1 MKITKIEPVLVGA
14 PTPGVGLLS
23 SRNYLYVKVHTDEGL
38 CGLGEATL
46 ESHDN
51 SVLGVFKDIECLVLG
66 EDPTRIEYLTQK
78 MVKQL
83 FWKGGVIKGSAIAGV
98 ELALWDILG
107 KSLGQPV
114 YKLLGGSCRE
124 KMRVY
129 VNGWSGGSLDPVVI
143 REKAQIAM
151 AAGYDAF
158 KFSLALPVWP
168 VNDPVSLR
176 KIAKAAETIRE
187 TIGPDAHLMF
197 DGHGRY
203 DADFAIRIGKIFEP
217 LDFTFFEEPC
227 QPEDEE
233 GLAKVAAAIDIPIAT
248 GERLSFLP
256 EFKRLLT
263 RGCASIIQPDIGHS
277 CGFGTALKAARLA
290 EAFNAFVAPHGPMS
304 PVITTISLHL
314 DAIIPNFL
322 IQERLFLND
331 WRNDVITEPLK
342 VENGYIK
349 LNDKPGWGIELND
362 ELCKA
367 HPAIQPYTPQL
378 YRPDGAVC
386 DW

>member
-1 MKITKIEPVLVGA
+1 MKITKIESILVGA
-14 PTPGVGLLS
+14 TTPGVGLLS
-23 SRNYLYVKVHTDEGL
+23 NRNYHYVRVHTDEGIT
-38 CGLGEATL
+38 GLGEATL
-46 ESHDN
+46 ESHDHAVAG
-51 SVLGVFKDIECLVLG
+51 VLKDLECLVIG

-78 MVKQL
+78 MIRQL
-83 FWKGGVIKGSAIAGV
+83 FWKGGVIKGSAIAGI

-107 KSLGQPV
+107 KVSNLPV
-114 YKLLGGSCRE
+114 YKLIGGACRD

-129 VNGWSGGSLDPVVI
+129 VNGWSGGSLDPAVV

-158 KFSLALPVWP
+158 KFSLALPVWAL
-168 VNDPVSLR
+168 NDSANIR
-176 KIAKAAETIRE
+176 KIEKVASTIRD
-187 TIGPDAHLMF
+187 TVGPDAMLMY

-203 DADFAIRIGKIFEP
+203 DADFAIRIGRILEE

-233 GLAKVAAAIDIPIAT
+233 GLAKVAARLDLPVAT

-263 RGCASIIQPDIGHS
+263 RNCASVIQPDLGHC
-277 CGFGTALKAARLA
+277 CGFGTALKVSHMA
-290 EAFNAFVAPHGPMS
+290 EAFNAFIAPHGPMS

-314 DAIIPNFL
+314 DAAVQNFL

-331 WRNDVITEPLK
+331 WRNEVITEPIRVK
-342 VENGYIK
+342 DGYVT
-349 LNDKPGWGIELND
+349 LNDKPGWGIELD
-362 ELCKA
+362 EDVCKA
-367 HPAIQPYTPQL
+367 HPEITPYTPQL
-378 YRPDGAVC
+378 TRPDGAVC

>member
-1 MKITKIEPVLVGA
+1 MKIVSVEPILVGA

-23 SRNYLYVKVHTDEGL
+23 NRNYLFIKVHTDEGIY
-38 CGLGEATL
+38 GLGEATL

-51 SVLGVFKDIECLVLG
+51 SVLGALKDIECLVLG
-66 EDPTRIEYLTQK
+66 EDPTQIEYLTQK

-83 FWKGGVIKGSAIAGV
+83 FWKGGVIKGSAISGV

-107 KSLGQPV
+107 KSLNMPV
-114 YKLLGGSCRE
+114 YKLVGGACR
-124 KMRVY
+124 KKIRAY
-129 VNGWSGGSLDPVVI
+129 VNGWSGGSLDPAVVKD
-143 REKAQIAM
+143 KAQIAM

-158 KFSLALPVWP
+158 KFSLALPVWQ
-168 VNDPVSLR
+168 VNDPANLR
-176 KIAKAAETIRE
+176 KIEKVSQTIRE
-187 TIGPDAHLMF
+187 TVGSDALIMY

-203 DADFAIRIGKIFEP
+203 DADMAIKIGRIFEE
-217 LDFTFFEEPC
+217 LDFFFFEEPC

-233 GLAKVAAAIDIPIAT
+233 GLAKVASRLDVPVAT

-263 RGCASIIQPDIGHS
+263 RSCASIIQPDIGHS
-277 CGFGTALKAARLA
+277 CGFGTALKASHLA

-304 PVITTISLHL
+304 PVVTTVSMHL
-314 DAIIPNFL
+314 DAVIPNFL

-331 WRNDVITEPLK
+331 WRNNVITQPITVKDGFME
-342 VENGYIK
+342 
-349 LNDKPGWGIELND
+349 LNDKPGWGIELD
-362 ELCKA
+362 EELCKA
-367 HPAIQPYTPQL
+367 HPAITPYTPQL
-378 YRPDGAVC
+378 YRPDGAIC